1 MPIKEKPKPKRL
13 RRSTYRRNYD
23 KIVLSTLELM
33 RGRFSI
39 QGRTIAMR
47 AGVVRQTVYGIF
59 GNVVSIVPTWE
70 RDTIDELQI
79 YLRENTVQGLDDSEK
94 DLNNKRT
101 IRRLFMFIAQRK
113 ELFVAAAEVAVGYE
127 ILRMMSLATLEELSV
142 TWVPRGVDRLND
154 DGEAVDIF
162 LETMTVLVWRWC
174 RYDKCEINKAK
185 IYIQKLERLTREAI
199 VRCRL

>member
-1 MPIKEKPKPKRL
+1 MPIKKKTKPKHL

-23 KIVLSTLELM
+23 RIVLSTLELM
-33 RGRFSI
+33 GGRFSI
-39 QGRTIAMR
+39 RGRTIAMR

-113 ELFVAAAEVAVGYE
+113 ELFVAAAEVVVGHE
-127 ILRMMSLATLEELSV
+127 ILRMISVATLEELSI
-142 TWVPRGVDRLND
+142 TWVPRGVNGLND

-162 LETMTVLVWRWC
+162 LETMAVLVWRWC
-174 RYDKCEINKAK
+174 RYDKCEINTAK
-185 IYIQKLERLTREAI
+185 IYIQKLERLTREAMM
-199 VRCRL
+199 RCRL

>member
-1 MPIKEKPKPKRL
+1 MPIKEKSKPKRL

-39 QGRTIAMR
+39 QGRTIAKR

-59 GNVVSIVPTWE
+59 GNVVSIIPTWE
-70 RDTIDELQI
+70 QDTIDELQI
-79 YLRENTVQGLDDSEK
+79 FLRENALRGVDDSEK

-101 IRRLFMFIAQRK
+101 IRRLFMFLIQRK
-113 ELFVAAAEVAVGYE
+113 ELFVAAAEVAVGHE
-127 ILRMMSLATLEELSV
+127 ILRMISLATLEELSV
-142 TWVPRGVDRLND
+142 TWVPRGAGGMND

-174 RYDKCEINKAK
+174 RYEKCEINNAK
-185 IYIQKLERLTREAI
+185 KYIQKLERLTREAMM
-199 VRCRL
+199 RCRL